1 MPGARIGPVAAAAA
15 AAASGGVVA
24 EVGVEVAVPERAAV
38 VVVEG
43 VMGEAG
49 EGAAA
54 DGASRN
60 N

>member
-1 MPGARIGPVAAAAA
+1 MPGARIGPVAAAAESAAVGVA
-15 AAASGGVVA
+15 AAAAVA
-24 EVGVEVAVPERAAV
+24 AAERAAV

-54 DGASRN
+54 DGGIRN
-60 N
+60 C